1 MIKLVTIEDVA
12 KRANTS
18 IATVSRVLNNRTG
31 YSEKTKLKVQ
41 EAIEELGYESNA
53 IARSLKNKK
62 TNTIGVLVPNVS
74 SMLSNEILNGIE
86 EYAHTNGYSVL
97 TSYTYS
103 DSDKVMKSLKT
114 FNEQRV
120 DGLIFV
126 SDFFLPEYYE
136 YVRERKMPIVLT
148 AAESPDYPLSFIKVD
163 DFKASYDAVS
173 YLIAKG
179 HKKIG
184 MISANP
190 QVHPTAAGKSRLEGY
205 KKALQDAAL
214 KIEDQ
219 RIVFC
224 DGFIFPI
231 GRNKFKE
238 LIEMAP
244 DITAVFASSDDLA
257 VGALNM
263 AYELGIQVP
272 EEVSIIGYDNIPITE
287 MVWPPLATVSQPLK
301 NMGYEST
308 KELMKKIEDPK
319 KEANHRYIA
328 HEIIER
334 KSVADLN

>member
-1 MIKLVTIEDVA
+1 MITIEDVA

-18 IATVSRVLNNRTG
+18 IATVSRVLNKKTG

-41 EAIEELGYESNA
+41 KAIEELGYESNA

-86 EYAHTNGYSVL
+86 EYAHTSGYSVL

-103 DSDKVMKSLKT
+103 DSEKVMKSLKI

-136 YVRERKMPIVLT
+136 YVRARKMPIVLT
-148 AAESPDYPLSFIKVD
+148 AAESPDYPLSFIKVN
-163 DFKASYDAVS
+163 DFKASYEAVS
-173 YLIAKG
+173 YLIANG

-205 KKALQDAAL
+205 KKALQDADL
-214 KIEDQ
+214 NIEDH

-224 DGFIFPI
+224 DGFTFLI

-238 LIEMAP
+238 LIKTAP
-244 DITAVFASSDDLA
+244 EITAVFASSDDLA

-272 EEVSIIGYDNIPITE
+272 EEISIMGYDNIPITE

-308 KELMKKIEDPK
+308 KELIKKIEDPER
-319 KEANHRYIA
+319 EANHQYID

>member
-1 MIKLVTIEDVA
+1 MITIKDVA
-12 KRANTS
+12 KKANVS
-18 IATVSRVLNNRTG
+18 IATVSRVLNNKTG
-31 YSEKTKLKVQ
+31 YSEKTKLKVKK
-41 EAIEELGYESNA
+41 AIEELSYESNA

-74 SMLSNEILNGIE
+74 SMLSNEILSGIE
-86 EYAHTNGYSVL
+86 EFAHTNDYSVL

-103 DSDKVMKSLKT
+103 DPKKVIKSLKT

-136 YVRERKMPIVLT
+136 YIRERNIPIVLT
-148 AAESPDYPLSFIKVD
+148 AAESADYPVSFVKVD

-173 YLIAKG
+173 YLISKG
-179 HKKIG
+179 HKNIG

-190 QVHPTAAGKSRLEGY
+190 EMHPTDAGKSRLGGY
-205 KKALQDAAL
+205 KKALRDAN
-214 KIEDQ
+214 IIPENH

-224 DGFIFPI
+224 DDFTFPI
-231 GRNKFKE
+231 GKKKLKE
-238 LIEMAP
+238 LINSAP

-272 EEVSIIGYDNIPITE
+272 EEISIIGYDNILITE
-287 MVWPPLATVSQPLK
+287 MVWPPLDTVSQPLK
-301 NMGYEST
+301 TMGYEST
-308 KELMKKIEDPK
+308 KELIKKIEDPK
-319 KEANHRYIA
+319 RKVNHQYID

-334 KSVADLN
+334 KSVAILN

>member
-1 MIKLVTIEDVA
+1 MIKLITIEDVA

-18 IATVSRVLNNRTG
+18 IATVSRVLNKKTG

-53 IARSLKNKK
+53 IARSLKNKE

-136 YVRERKMPIVLT
+136 YVRDRKMPIVLT

-179 HKKIG
+179 HEKIG

-224 DGFIFPI
+224 DGFTFPI

-238 LIEMAP
+238 LIERAP

-308 KELMKKIEDPK
+308 KELMEKIEDPDRK
-319 KEANHRYIA
+319 ANHRYID